1 MGATVMLLHTKNL
14 PAEKRKAAT
23 VQAVLMLAADRNPND
38 ITTSAIAAIMGLT
51 QGALFRHFLNKDIIW
66 QSVMEW
72 VSDCLLSR
80 VDHAIQAAKS
90 PLTALEAIFMSH
102 IDFVTRYPG
111 APRILLTELQRTG
124 MTPAK
129 KMAQTLLRNYEQ
141 RLQTVIETGKTFGEL
156 DAAVSTESAA
166 TLFVGTIQGLV
177 LQSILADAPYK
188 ASSEAAGV
196 FSLYR
201 RGIEERHETP
211 V

>member
-1 MGATVMLLHTKNL
+1 MLLHTKNL

-201 RGIEERHETP
+201 RGIEEHHETS

>member
-1 MGATVMLLHTKNL
+1 MLLHTKNL

-23 VQAVLMLAADRNPND
+23 VQAVLMLAADRNPNE

-80 VDHAIQAAKS
+80 VDHAIHSAKS

-102 IDFVTRYPG
+102 IDFVSRYPG
-111 APRILLTELQRTG
+111 VPRILLTELQRTG

-129 KMAQTLLRNYEQ
+129 KMAQTLLINYEQ

-156 DAAVSTESAA
+156 DAAVSTKSAA

-177 LQSILADAPYK
+177 LQSILADEPYK

-196 FSLYR
+196 FSLYC
-201 RGIEERHETP
+201 RGIEERHETSA
-211 V
+211 